1 MLTRLRIQGFRN
13 LLDVDLRL
21 GPFTCLSGRNG
32 SGKSGIFDTI
42 RFLYLLSNRP
52 IMEAAEAVRGDGS
65 GGCDPTHLFAT
76 YGDWRAREIRFTAE
90 MIVDQQVE
98 DDFGVVSEA
107 STTALQYIIGLRLV
121 SGRVGPQLVI
131 SEEQLLPLGVKA
143 TRRGLGFP
151 SKPIFRR
158 VISGRRA
165 APFISTERDGDAGP
179 AIQVHHEGHSS
190 RRFPARR
197 ASRTA
202 LSGLADSEFP
212 TILAVHREM
221 ERWRLL
227 AVEPTALRQ
236 ASGYRDPEK
245 LGNRGEH
252 LASTLARLERSDPN
266 PGATLGAMAES
277 MRLLGED
284 VKELRVID
292 DRARQTR
299 SVEVQG
305 RDGIFR
311 PTWALS
317 DATLRA
323 MAICA
328 GLTEARAGGLI
339 GLEEPENGLHP
350 ERVPAL
356 VALLRASAVDTERGV
371 GAENPLRQVLLS
383 THSPRLVRDLAPDEL
398 VFVDPMEVERGGV
411 ISRIGVL
418 RAPAGSWREERKN
431 GHHFLDAEPAPL
443 IPPPSDRRGQIT
455 LPFTDPAEL

>member
-328 GLTEARAGGLI
+328 GRGPRRGADRPGGARERAAPRAGAGAGGAAARQRGGHRARGRRGEPPAPGAAEHALAAAGARSGARRAGVCGPDGGRARRGDQPHRRAARAGRI
-339 GLEEPENGLHP
+339 
-350 ERVPAL
+350 
-356 VALLRASAVDTERGV
+356 
-371 GAENPLRQVLLS
+371 
-383 THSPRLVRDLAPDEL
+383 LA
-398 VFVDPMEVERGGV
+398 
-411 ISRIGVL
+411 
-418 RAPAGSWREERKN
+418 
-431 GHHFLDAEPAPL
+431 
-443 IPPPSDRRGQIT
+443 
-455 LPFTDPAEL
+455 